1 MPLPG
6 LASFV
11 DLALAII
18 AVELLLIGLSLRRRP
33 GASLGGLLPTVL
45 SGLGLLLALRS
56 ALAGAAPALTLAALS
71 FGGLAHVADLLLRL
85 RRHGPR

>member
-1 MPLPG
+1 MALPG
-6 LASFV
+6 LASVV

-18 AVELLLIGLSLRRRP
+18 AVELVVIALSLRRP
-33 GASLGGLLPTVL
+33 DASQAALLPTVL

-71 FGGLAHVADLLLRL
+71 FGGLAHIADLVLRL

>member
-1 MPLPG
+1 MALPR
-6 LASFV
+6 LASVV

-33 GASLGGLLPTVL
+33 GASRAGLLPTVL

-56 ALAGAAPALTLAALS
+56 TLAGAAPALTLAALS
-71 FGGLAHVADLLLRL
+71 FGGLAHVADLVLRL

>member
-1 MPLPG
+1 MALPG
-6 LASFV
+6 LANVV

-18 AVELLLIGLSLRRRP
+18 VVELVVIALSLRRP
-33 GASLGGLLPTVL
+33 DASQAALLPTVL

-71 FGGLAHVADLLLRL
+71 FGGLAHIADLVLRL

>member
-1 MPLPG
+1 MALPG
-6 LASFV
+6 LASVV

-18 AVELLLIGLSLRRRP
+18 VVELVVIALSLRRP
-33 GASLGGLLPTVL
+33 DASQAALLPTVL

-71 FGGLAHVADLLLRL
+71 FGGLAHIADLVLRL

>member
-1 MPLPG
+1 MALPG
-6 LASFV
+6 LASVV

-18 AVELLLIGLSLRRRP
+18 AVELLLIGLSLRRP
-33 GASLGGLLPTVL
+33 GASRAGLLSTVL

-71 FGGLAHVADLLLRL
+71 FGGLAHVADLVLRL

>member
-1 MPLPG
+1 MALPG
-6 LASFV
+6 LASVV

-18 AVELLLIGLSLRRRP
+18 AVELLLIGLSLRRP
-33 GASLGGLLPTVL
+33 GASCAGLLSTVL

-71 FGGLAHVADLLLRL
+71 FGGLAHVADLVLRL